1 MSFCFVLQR
10 HLRADKVRFV
20 VNQYSEMVGYTRSD
34 TLAVIRGYTSAV
46 VRVVFTDYQPLV
58 AETLRDFLKESLHE
72 KIRAY

>member
-1 MSFCFVLQR
+1 MLQR

-20 VNQYSEMVGYTRSD
+20 VNQYSEMAGYTRSD
-34 TLAVIRGYTSAV
+34 TLAVIRGYTPAV